1 MENIINSGTLEA
13 LTPGNSLLVQ
23 SRQVANGKIQLEIAE
38 RLEGAAQANPLAAFN
53 KSDDRFAQGGA
64 RRAWLTCE
72 PADATELLGVDLT
85 DGYSPNAMGQMV
97 KQLNISNPTVGGTPL
112 RVEIVETVEPTEW
125 QMANLQT
132 AAKRRG
138 KEGAFITH
146 QGNYI
151 FANSRVCFGEP
162 NHVFLE
168 ADAVTKTTGGIPAS
182 VNIETGELVS

>member
-1 MENIINSGTLEA
+1 MDNIINSGSLEA

-23 SRQVANGKIQLEIAE
+23 SRQVANGKIQLEVAE
-38 RLEGAAQANPLAAFN
+38 RLASAAQSNPLAVFN
-53 KSDDRFAQGGA
+53 KSDERFSQGGA

-72 PADATELLGVDLT
+72 PGDAADLLGIDLSS
-85 DGYSPNAMGQMV
+85 GYSPNENGQMV
-97 KQLNISNPTVGGTPL
+97 KPLNISNPTVGGTPL

-138 KEGAFITH
+138 KDGEYITH
-146 QGNYI
+146 NGCYI

-162 NHVFLE
+162 QHVFLE
-168 ADAVTKTTGGIPAS
+168 ADAVAKTTGGIPAG
-182 VNIETGELVS
+182 VNVQTGELMS